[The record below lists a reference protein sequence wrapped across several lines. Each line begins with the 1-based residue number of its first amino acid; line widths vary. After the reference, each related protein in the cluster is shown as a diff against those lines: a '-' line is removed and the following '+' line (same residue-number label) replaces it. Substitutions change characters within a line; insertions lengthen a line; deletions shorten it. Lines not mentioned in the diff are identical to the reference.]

1 MLIAMPHGQIF
12 MMPSNNI
19 RNLGFQQDDVGE
31 ENEAS
36 KKKTIM
42 GVAQV

>member
-1 MLIAMPHGQIF
+1 MPYGQIY

-19 RNLGFQQDDVGE
+19 RNLENQQDDVSG